1 MSEITRRTLCTD
13 LGLALAALGLSNV
26 AFAQN
31 GAQTGAQTGAVSLAK
46 SQNHLQT
53 PLDHSTAFVFEQM
66 PLRYSDAGAPTHD
79 ILQGVAPVGGGYL
92 VELHETTIAAGK
104 EPHPP
109 HQHPHVEFIL
119 VREGTVDFMIGNPGA
134 EAHHTL
140 TAGSVGYTAPNERHG
155 FRNSGQT
162 TATYFIFSLDKKP
175 A

>member
-1 MSEITRRTLCTD
+1 MSEITRRTLCLD
-13 LGLALAALGLSNV
+13 LGLALTALGLSNV
-26 AFAQN
+26 ASAQN
-31 GAQTGAQTGAVSLAK
+31 DAHTAPVTGPAGPKT
-46 SQNHLQT
+46 QNSLQT
-53 PLDHSTAFVFEQM
+53 PLDHSRAFVFEQM

-92 VELHETTIAAGK
+92 VELHETTLAGGK

-119 VREGTVDFMIGNPGA
+119 VREGTIDFMIGDVGA
-134 EAHHTL
+134 ETHHLL

-155 FRNSGQT
+155 FRNSDQT
-162 TATYFIFSLDKKP
+162 TATYFIFSLNKKP